1 MATNIVYDEGDQLS
15 LACTD
20 PATPA
25 SGDPVLIGQIP
36 AVALTAERA
45 DVTTTVKRDG
55 TATFSVKGVTTG
67 AAGSAVAVGDILYYV
82 PGNTPKLSKASGDSG
97 AVRFG
102 YALGT
107 VGSGSTGTIEVA
119 IGY

>member
-1 MATNIVYDEGDQLS
+1 MAGNIVFEDGNQLS
-15 LACTD
+15 LVCSD

-45 DVTTTVKRDG
+45 DGTTTVKRNG
-55 TATFSVKGVTTG
+55 TATLSVKGVTTG
-67 AAGSAVAVGDILYYV
+67 ASGSAVAVGDILYYV
-82 PGNTPKLSKASGDSG
+82 PANTPKLSKASGDSG
-97 AVRFG
+97 AIRFG
-102 YALGT
+102 YALGA
-107 VGSGSTGTIEVA
+107 VNSGATASIEVA